1 MTKPP
6 SGITSLESSLN
17 VLIDLISN
25 GKINIKADRELL
37 TEVRAEGDGV
47 EVTQGLYKGVDGKVR
62 ASEAGVAV
70 KFKNTDGNGDSG
82 QVWGARNK
90 SLT

>member
-6 SGITSLESSLN
+6 SRITLLESSLN
-17 VLIDLISN
+17 ALIDLILN
-25 GKINIKADRELL
+25 GKINVKADRELL
-37 TEVRAEGDGV
+37 MEVRAEGDGM

-62 ASEAGVAV
+62 ALEAGTAV
-70 KFKNTDGNGDSG
+70 KFENTDSNGDSG